1 MVFLVLKIL
10 LTLTITKIALICLS
24 FPCIVVTLFLGIRLD
39 DAGLN
44 NSALY
49 AMIAYCVG
57 VAVVIVFDIYLSL
70 KKDTKASFTVGGA
83 EKDGEFTII
92 PLNRVLHKF
101 ASSEANS

>member
-1 MVFLVLKIL
+1 
-10 LTLTITKIALICLS
+10 
-24 FPCIVVTLFLGIRLD
+24 VVTLFLGIRLD

-70 KKDTKASFTVGGA
+70 KKDTKASFTVAGA

-92 PLNRVLHKF
+92 PLNRVLRKF
-101 ASSEANS
+101 ASIEANS